1 MNDVTVVIMTRNRV
15 DELCTTLQHLQ
26 ELPERPHVM
35 VVDNGSTDA
44 TAEQVAQG
52 FPAVTLVRHETNIGV
67 AARTRAVSR
76 AATPYVAFND
86 DDSWWEPGSLAT
98 AVDAMEAHPQLG
110 AVTARVLVEP
120 GGRLDPTSAEMR
132 RSPVRDASTTWPG
145 VPVVGF
151 LACAT
156 MVRREAF
163 LSVGGF
169 EARFHFGGEEQLL
182 AADLMAAGWGV
193 RYLDDAVVHHAASTR
208 RDPAWRRRRDLR
220 NHLWFLWMRRPAGRA
235 VHLSI
240 QRALAAGP
248 ATSVPALVGAAWGL
262 PWVLRDRDVLPP
274 AVEQQLRLLEA

>member
-1 MNDVTVVIMTRNRV
+1 MHDVTVVIMTRNRV
-15 DELCTTLQHLQ
+15 DELCTTLEHLH
-26 ELPERPHVM
+26 ELPERPQLV
-35 VVDNGSTDA
+35 VVDNGSTDS
-44 TAEQVAQG
+44 TAAQVRRR
-52 FPAVTLVRHETNIGV
+52 FPSVTLIRHERNIGV
-67 AARTRAVSR
+67 AARTGAV
-76 AATPYVAFND
+76 AEATTRYVAFND

-98 AVDAMEAHPQLG
+98 AVEAMEGHPNLG

-132 RSPVRDASTTWPG
+132 DSPVEDGSTIWPG

-169 EARFHFGGEEQLL
+169 EERFHFGGEEQLL

-193 RYLDDAVVHHAASTR
+193 RYLDDVVVHHAASRR

-220 NHLWFLWMRRPAGRA
+220 NHLWFLWLRRPVRRA
-235 VHLSI
+235 AHLSI
-240 QRALAAGP
+240 RHAAAAAP
-248 ATSVPALVGAAWGL
+248 ATAIPAVLEAARGL
-262 PWVLRDRDVLPP
+262 PWVLRSRAVVPP
-274 AVEQQLRLLEA
+274 AVERQLRVLDA